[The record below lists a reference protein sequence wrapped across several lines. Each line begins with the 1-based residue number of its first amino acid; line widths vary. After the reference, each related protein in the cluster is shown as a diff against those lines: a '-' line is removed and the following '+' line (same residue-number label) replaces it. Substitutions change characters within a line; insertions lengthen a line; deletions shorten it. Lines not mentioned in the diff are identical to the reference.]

1 MAITWEAE
9 RPSDY
14 LTRLASSDFGS
25 AYKSLVLAELGLQ
38 PGATVVDLGCGPAAD
53 LAPLARAVGS
63 AGRVVGIDHD
73 ASAVAIA
80 AQATLAHPQV
90 EVEVGDV
97 HRLTLA
103 TGSVDR
109 VHTDRVLQHV
119 DDPDAV
125 IAEAARIMRPGG
137 VAAFAEPDW
146 GTLVIDSPDPS
157 IPEAYRRFI
166 CDQVIRNARIGRQVP
181 ALCEHN
187 GLTVS
192 RVLPV
197 TGVFRDVA
205 TADRV
210 FGFQRVTHRAVEAGY
225 LTAGDGA
232 AWLSHLRSASL
243 FVSLTLFATFAERS

>member
-1 MAITWEAE
+1 MAVTWESE

-14 LTRLASSDFGS
+14 LTRLASSDLGS
-25 AYKSLVLAELGLQ
+25 AYKAMVLDELDLQ
-38 PGATVVDLGCGPAAD
+38 SGATVVDLGCGPGAD
-53 LAPLARAVGS
+53 LVPLARAVGS
-63 AGRVVGIDHD
+63 SGRVVGIDHD
-73 ASAVAIA
+73 ASAVAVA

-90 EVEVGDV
+90 EVHVGDV

-103 TGSVDR
+103 AGSVDR

-119 DDPDAV
+119 DDPVVV
-125 IAEAARIMRPGG
+125 IAEAARILRPGG

-157 IPEAYRRFI
+157 LPEAYRGFI
-166 CDQVIRNARIGRQVP
+166 CDQVVRNARVGRQVP
-181 ALCEHN
+181 SLCEHN

-197 TGVFRDVA
+197 TGVFRDVT

-210 FGFQRVTHRAVEAGY
+210 FGFQRVTRRAVDAGY
-225 LTAGDGA
+225 LTAVDGA
-232 AWLSHLRSASL
+232 AWLSHLQSTRL
-243 FVSLTLFATFAERS
+243 FVSLTLFVTLAERS